1 MGSTKAIKSIMK
13 LSVED
18 DVKYTHFSDNWV
30 HKIPCPKFMV
40 LVEKASKS
48 IVLVIRGTYSPAD
61 VLRDMK
67 CDEKKFLDGFAH
79 RGILNGAEKIMD
91 ESLEV
96 LRVALK
102 QYPGYSLVITGHSLG
117 AGTAIL
123 ITMGHTWAQ
132 GGELSRISPP
142 RKILG

>member
-67 CDEKKFLDGFAH
+67 CDEKEFLNGFAH
-79 RGILNGAEKIMD
+79 RGILNGAEKIMKQIKG
-91 ESLEV
+91 ELNE
-96 LRVALK
+96 ALK
-102 QYPGYSLVITGHSLG
+102 QHSGYKLVITGHSLG

-123 ITMGHTWAQ
+123 ITMGLLENIY
-132 GGELSRISPP
+132 GINVN
-142 RKILG
+142 